1 MGRKNKLKR
10 FADVATFPN
19 VFELTGREE
28 FLVSN
33 GEGEARDMKGKWA
46 REYFRNNHPLI
57 LELACGKGEYT
68 LALASRDPSHN
79 FIGVDIKGAR
89 IWKGARRGLEDKV
102 LNAAFLRTRIE
113 FIEHYFAPGEVESIW
128 ITFPD
133 PFEGKTNR
141 RLTSSPFLDRYRKIL
156 KPGGTINLKTDSEL
170 LYEFTLEVI
179 HADPQCNL
187 IYNNADIYNG
197 PLYDPILEQKT
208 YYELKHLAGG
218 KKITYIKF
226 TISQGVGE

>member
-19 VFELTGREE
+19 VFELSGGEP

-33 GEGEARDMKGKWA
+33 REGEARDMKGKWA
-46 REYFRNNHPLI
+46 DEYFNNDHPLI

-68 LALASRDPSHN
+68 LALASRDPDHN

-89 IWKGARRGLEDKV
+89 IWKGARKGLEDKIV
-102 LNAAFLRTRIE
+102 NAAFLRTRIE

-133 PFEGKTNR
+133 PFAGKPNR
-141 RLTSSPFLDRYRKIL
+141 RLTSPPFLERYRKFL
-156 KPGGTINLKTDSEL
+156 TPGGIVHLKTDSEL
-170 LYEFTLEVI
+170 LYEYTLEVLQT
-179 HADPQCNL
+179 DPRCKI
-187 IYNNADIYNG
+187 IYNHPDIYSG

-208 YYELKHLAGG
+208 YYELKHLADG

-226 TISQGVGE
+226 TIS